1 MKDIGIIRD
10 NTSSFAFPVVLVK
23 KNNGSWRLYVDY
35 RHLNRFSIK
44 DKFHIPFVEELLDE
58 LVRACYFSKI
68 YLKLRYHQIWMH
80 KSNIHKTVFKTHH
93 NHYELLV
100 MSFGLINAPTFQSLM
115 NHIFQ
120 PHLKGLCWSSL
131 MTFWYTLLIGF
142 FTCSTS
148 RWCLRFYE
156 NTNCIS
162 NFLNVILELP
172 KWNIW
177 DMWFVPKGGYEW

>member
-120 PHLKGLCWSSL
+120 PHLRRFVLVFFDDILVYLVNWSL
-131 MTFWYTLLIGF
+131 HLQHIKVVFEVLLEHQLFIKLSKCDFGA
-142 FTCSTS
+142 T
-148 RWCLRFYE
+148 
-156 NTNCIS
+156 
-162 NFLNVILELP
+162 
-172 KWNIW
+172 
-177 DMWFVPKGGYEW
+177 